1 MRFWGECLGKLRMIA
16 SNEGKGAASASPE
29 GEGKSGVQDMP
40 EQAHPFKCPHS
51 RSQGPTLSL

>member
-1 MRFWGECLGKLRMIA
+1 MIA

-40 EQAHPFKCPHS
+40 EQAHPFNCPHS